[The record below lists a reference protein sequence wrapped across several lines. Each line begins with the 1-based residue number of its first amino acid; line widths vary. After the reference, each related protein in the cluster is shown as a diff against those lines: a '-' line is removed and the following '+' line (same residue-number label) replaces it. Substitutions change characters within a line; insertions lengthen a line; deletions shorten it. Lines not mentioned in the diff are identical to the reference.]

1 MSKVGAVI
9 QDIDE
14 ELYEAMQK
22 RVEEADL
29 LNIAEKLKVPYQWVK
44 DRYDALSEDW

>member
-1 MSKVGAVI
+1 MSKIGAVI

-14 ELYEAMQK
+14 ELYDAMQK

-29 LNIAEKLKVPYQWVK
+29 LNIAEKLGVPYRWVK
-44 DRYDALSEDW
+44 DRYDELSADW